1 MITPNRCG
9 YKTHSDSSTSGPVLQ
24 GFFRFA
30 AHFCAYCGH
39 DRQNV
44 LSFVLKHA
52 FRRCF
57 MAKTMLYIH
66 GNGGSPAEAER
77 FRPLCPGWSVAG
89 VGYCGAYPWTA
100 KPAIEA
106 AFLSALSSG
115 PAAVIAN
122 SIGAYYAMC
131 ALQGMPVE
139 KALFISPVLDME
151 ELIRR
156 MMLRAGGNTPSLGR
170 THGDTVR
177 RKRRTHFPCQRR
189 ALLLRAQRFAHRH
202 ARWGALV
209 PHRRSACFPRR
220 LGARE
225 HIAHPCQAMRS
236 SAPVSSI

>member
-1 MITPNRCG
+1 
-9 YKTHSDSSTSGPVLQ
+9 
-24 GFFRFA
+24 
-30 AHFCAYCGH
+30 
-39 DRQNV
+39 
-44 LSFVLKHA
+44 
-52 FRRCF
+52 

-151 ELIRR
+151 ELIRG
-156 MMLRAGGNTPSLGR
+156 MMLRAGVSEAELM
-170 THGDTVR
+170 
-177 RKRRTHFPCQRR
+177 QRR
-189 ALLLRAQRFAHRH
+189 EIMTASGEVLSWEYLRFARETRL
-202 ARWGALV
+202 RWDAPTAILYAENDELISRASVERFCSG
-209 PHRRSACFPRR
+209 HSASLTVMP
-220 LGARE
+220 GGE
-225 HIAHPCQAMRS
+225 HWFHTDGQLAFLDDWVRGNI
-236 SAPVSSI
+236 

>member
-1 MITPNRCG
+1 
-9 YKTHSDSSTSGPVLQ
+9 
-24 GFFRFA
+24 
-30 AHFCAYCGH
+30 
-39 DRQNV
+39 
-44 LSFVLKHA
+44 
-52 FRRCF
+52 

-156 MMLRAGGNTPSLGR
+156 MMLRAGGKHAFAGTHPRRYCTPKTTNSFPVPASSASAPGTALRSPSCPVGSTGSTQTISLLSSTPGCAGTYSSPLPGYALQR
-170 THGDTVR
+170 AGLIYISGAAGAQEI
-177 RKRRTHFPCQRR
+177 QRR
-189 ALLLRAQRFAHRH
+189 A
-202 ARWGALV
+202 
-209 PHRRSACFPRR
+209 
-220 LGARE
+220 
-225 HIAHPCQAMRS
+225 
-236 SAPVSSI
+236 

>member
-1 MITPNRCG
+1 
-9 YKTHSDSSTSGPVLQ
+9 
-24 GFFRFA
+24 
-30 AHFCAYCGH
+30 
-39 DRQNV
+39 
-44 LSFVLKHA
+44 
-52 FRRCF
+52 

-151 ELIRR
+151 ELIRG
-156 MMLRAGGNTPSLGR
+156 MMLRAGVSEAELME
-170 THGDTVR
+170 R
-177 RKRRTHFPCQRR
+177 REITTASGEVLSWEYLRFAREKRRTHLPCQRR

-202 ARWGALV
+202 ARRGALV

-220 LGARE
+220 LGAWE
-225 HIAHPCQAMRS
+225 HIAHPCQTMRS